1 MKKCF
6 LIFVSI
12 ILLHASYAQFSVRYD
27 PSKQPVNTLQ
37 YFKPVGNNLFVGDA
51 IPYFH
56 NGTYYLFWLL
66 DSAHHSSLGG
76 LGGHQ
81 WAVSTTKD
89 LKHWINY
96 PIAIG
101 IDEAWEKSICTGSV
115 TFYKGKYYAFY
126 ATRLINGKPDSSQIA
141 KASNGIWSFVNEQ
154 LSYAISN
161 DCIHFKKQKPNPFYT
176 SAPGYSARDFRD
188 PKVSVDSAGVFHLFV
203 SSKKNDA
210 PIQGL
215 DGALVHL
222 TSKDLKSWTINPP
235 VLTGQPSVPECPD
248 YFLWKGWYYLIYG
261 HNGNTFYVMSRSPY
275 GPWQQPPNQAF
286 NEDWANVVKTA
297 EFTNGR
303 RIAAAW
309 IPSRKDNKDSERE
322 IFGGNALFREV
333 IQEADGTLATKFP
346 PEMIPETG
354 EPVHL
359 TLISDSCTTA
369 SGGSYLI
376 SSPDGVGSAHFE
388 NIPQNCRITLEIEP
402 VGNNEEYGMYV
413 RSDGKAAGGYRVNFS
428 QDERIVSL
436 ANTSIHAVD
445 GLNKNIK
452 ADIIMKGDIID
463 VCVDGR
469 RCISN
474 RLSEQK
480 GSMLWLYAKH
490 GKVKFKSIK
499 VAPLKEQ

>member
-1 MKKCF
+1 MKKALLLTLSI
-6 LIFVSI
+6 LIFDS
-12 ILLHASYAQFSVRYD
+12 LQAQLSVRYD
-27 PSKQPVNTLQ
+27 PTKQPVNGLQ

-51 IPYFH
+51 IPFFH

-89 LKHWINY
+89 LKHWTNY

-115 TFYKGKYYAFY
+115 AYFDKKFYAFY
-126 ATRLINGKPDSSQIA
+126 ATRLINKEGK
-141 KASNGIWSFVNEQ
+141 VNEQ

-161 DCIHFKKQKPNPFYT
+161 DCIHFQKQKPNPFYT

-188 PKVSVDSAGVFHLFV
+188 PKVSVDNTGTFHLFV
-203 SSKKNDA
+203 SSKKNDSE
-210 PIQGL
+210 IKGL

-222 TSKDLKSWTINPP
+222 TSKDLKNWTVNSP

-261 HNGNTFYVMSRSPY
+261 HNGNTFYVKSRSPY
-275 GPWQQPPNQAF
+275 GPWEQPRNQTF

-333 IQEADGTLATKFP
+333 VQESDGTLATKFP

-354 EPVHL
+354 AP
-359 TLISDSCTTA
+359 ISLKVIPDSSTVV
-369 SGGSYLI
+369 SGSDNYTI
-376 SSPDGVGSAHFE
+376 YSPDGVGAAHFE

-402 VGNNEEYGMYV
+402 VGNNEEYGMYL
-413 RSDGKAAGGYRVNFS
+413 RSDEKAAGGYRLNFQ
-428 QDERIVSL
+428 QDQRMVTL
-436 ANTSIHAVD
+436 ANTSIDAVE
-445 GLNKNIK
+445 GLDKNIK
-452 ADIIMKGDIID
+452 VDIIMKDDIID
-463 VCVDGR
+463 VSVDNR

-480 GSMLWLYAKH
+480 GGFLWLYAKH

-499 VAPLKEQ
+499 IYPLTENK